1 MTNESNDNDRRV
13 SGAYREMANEQ
24 TPADLDRK
32 VLAMA
37 AAAARGRQGLPRT
50 WFRPLAWAATIAL
63 SFALVLEISQVG
75 DMPLVPDVTSPRT
88 DADLADVLEESPRPA
103 AATERQKNE
112 ALVNQQLNKRSSD
125 TPAAGKAAITPSQ
138 AEAAA
143 ADAAVNTPAAESAS
157 VASDLEQDSRS
168 LLREAEEQ
176 VRMRSEPDRALGALA
191 ATRELTDRCSQDARE
206 SAATWYECVRV
217 LREAGQMEAAKLEFE
232 ALLVEFPDF
241 EEPPADESGTMV
253 R

>member
-1 MTNESNDNDRRV
+1 MTNTVNDNDPRV
-13 SGAYREMANEQ
+13 SGAYREMAREQ
-24 TPADLDRK
+24 TPAELDRK

-75 DMPLVPDVTSPRT
+75 DLPPVDHIAIPRS

-103 AATERQKNE
+103 ETAERQKNE

-125 TPAAGKAAITPSQ
+125 APAAAKAMIAPSQ
-138 AEAAA
+138 PEA
-143 ADAAVNTPAAESAS
+143 
-157 VASDLEQDSRS
+157 
-168 LLREAEEQ
+168 Q
-176 VRMRSEPDRALGALA
+176 VRMQSEPERARGALA
-191 ATRELTDRCSQDARE
+191 ETRELTDRCSQDARE
-206 SAATWYECVRV
+206 SAETWYECVRD
-217 LREAGQMEAAKLEFE
+217 LRKAGHSEAAQLELA

-241 EEPPADESGTMV
+241 EEPTGDESGTIV